1 MSAFGHIK
9 QLASESMIY
18 GISGTIASSIG
29 IFLIPIYTRIFSPSD
44 YGIIAL
50 ITTLTGLI
58 GMFIVLGLDNS
69 SARWFY
75 DSDKVRDQKYTISSW
90 FWCQLSVSCII
101 AIVLFIIAPQLS
113 GILLKSKDH
122 AILIRIAALTIPFGT
137 FIKVLGN
144 WLRYQRRAWTTSIF
158 STANSLGTIGII
170 VLFVVV
176 YRWGLIGIY
185 SARLIAAAITALIA
199 VAILKTWINPVLVSW
214 KRLKEMLIYGLPL
227 VPAAIASWIIIS
239 SDRFILQMFH
249 ETSEVGLY
257 SVAAAL
263 ASGVALFTGAFQMA
277 WGPFAFSIYREKESL
292 NVYSK
297 VFSLYAL
304 MFCFLGTAVSLFAP
318 LLLRILTT
326 PEYYKANSCI
336 PYLVFSYIAIGAT
349 YVISIGSG
357 IVKRSTPIAI
367 GIFIGAAV
375 NIILNFLLIPHY
387 AKEGAAIATL
397 ISYLGVLIY
406 RYPVSQRDYRIPYQA
421 WHMVLCFGFSWVLIG
436 IDHLF
441 IPTWNFTAFGLRAG
455 MCLLFIPLAFWLG
468 IIKPVHAKRVFY
480 YAAQRLRIAAV

>member
-1 MSAFGHIK
+1 MSVIAHIK
-9 QLASESMIY
+9 QLASESLIY

-58 GMFIVLGLDNS
+58 GMFVVLGLDNS
-69 SARWFY
+69 SGRWFY
-75 DSDKVRDQKYTISSW
+75 DSDKIQDQKHTISSW
-90 FWCQLSVSCII
+90 FWCQLGVSCII
-101 AIVLFIIAPQLS
+101 AMGLFLLAPQIS
-113 GILLKSKDH
+113 GLLLKSKDH

-137 FIKVLGN
+137 FSKVLGN

-158 STANSLGTIGII
+158 STANSLGIIGII

-185 SARLIAAAITALIA
+185 SAGLIAAVITALVA

-214 KRLKEMLIYGLPL
+214 RRLKDMLIYGLPL
-227 VPAAIASWIIIS
+227 VPAVIAYWITIS
-239 SDRFILQMFH
+239 SDRFILQIFH
-249 ETSEVGLY
+249 NTSEVGLY
-257 SVAAAL
+257 SIAATL

-277 WGPFAFSIYREKESL
+277 WGPFAFSIYREKDSL

-326 PEYYKANSCI
+326 PQYFSAASCV
-336 PYLVFSYIAIGAT
+336 PLLVFSYIATGAIYIT
-349 YVISIGSG
+349 SIGSG
-357 IVKRSTPIAI
+357 IAKKSKPVAMS
-367 GIFIGAAV
+367 IFIGAV
-375 NIILNFLLIPHY
+375 INITFNFLLIPSLGKY
-387 AKEGAAIATL
+387 GAAVSTLVANLCGVIYLYIA
-397 ISYLGVLIY
+397 
-406 RYPVSQRDYRIPYQA
+406 SQRNYSIPYQP
-421 WHMVLCFGFSWVLIG
+421 WHAMVCLGFSWILIA
-436 IDHLF
+436 ID
-441 IPTWNFTAFGLRAG
+441 P
-455 MCLLFIPLAFWLG
+455 FWLG
-468 IIKPVHAKRVFY
+468 IVRPIHAKRIFGLIRT
-480 YAAQRLRIAAV
+480 ATP

>member
-1 MSAFGHIK
+1 MSVSGHIK

-18 GISGTIASSIG
+18 GISGTIAKSIG
-29 IFLIPIYTRIFSPSD
+29 IFLIRIYTRIFSPSD

-75 DSDKVRDQKYTISSW
+75 DSDKAQDQKYTISSW
-90 FWCQLSVSCII
+90 FWCQLSMSLII
-101 AIVLFIIAPQLS
+101 AIGLFLFASQVS
-113 GILLKSKDH
+113 VFLLKSKDH
-122 AILIRIAALTIPFGT
+122 TILVQIAALTIPFGT
-137 FIKVLGN
+137 FSKVLGN

-158 STANSLGTIGII
+158 STTTSLGTIGII

-185 SARLIAAAITALIA
+185 SARLIAAVIVAFVA
-199 VAILKTWINPVLVSW
+199 VAILKAWINPVFISW
-214 KRLKEMLIYGLPL
+214 TRLKEMLIYGLPL
-227 VPAAIASWIIIS
+227 IPAAVASWVTIS

-249 ETSEVGLY
+249 DTAEVGLY
-257 SVAAAL
+257 SIAATL
-263 ASGVALFTGAFQMA
+263 ASGVALVTGAFQMS
-277 WGPFAFSIYREKESL
+277 WGPFAFSIYRKKESL

-326 PEYYKANSCI
+326 PEYYKANSCV
-336 PYLVFSYIAIGAT
+336 PFLAFSYIAIGAT

-367 GIFIGAAV
+367 GIFIGAAI
-375 NIILNFLLIPHY
+375 NIVLNFLLIPRY
-387 AKEGAAIATL
+387 GKEGAAIATL
-397 ISYLGVLIY
+397 ISFIGVLIY
-406 RYPVSQRDYRIPYQA
+406 RYPVSQKDYRIPYKPLD
-421 WHMVLCFGFSWVLIG
+421 MVICFGFACVLIV

-441 IPTWNFTAFGLRAG
+441 IPTGGITSFCLQAG
-455 MCLLFIPLAFWLG
+455 MCLMFIPLAFCLG
-468 IIKPVHAKRVFY
+468 IVRPAHVKNLFLFASH
-480 YAAQRLRIAAV
+480 RIRTAIF